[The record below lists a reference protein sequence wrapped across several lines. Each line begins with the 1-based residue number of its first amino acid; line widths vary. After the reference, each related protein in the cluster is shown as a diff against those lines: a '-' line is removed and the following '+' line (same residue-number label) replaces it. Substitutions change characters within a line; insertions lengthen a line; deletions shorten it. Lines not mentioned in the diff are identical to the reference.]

1 MRALGLDVG
10 DRRVGLAVSD
20 ETGLLAQARGVY
32 LRRDLATDVNN
43 LGQMAKELGVHV
55 LVVGLPLN
63 MDGTEGEQAA
73 KVRALAEALAQHA
86 SLPVHYVDER
96 WTTQEVERMLREVQ
110 ASKGKKRKLKDELAA
125 VLILQ
130 AWLDRQ
136 RAP

>member
-1 MRALGLDVG
+1 MRVLGLDVG

-20 ETGLLAQARGVY
+20 ETGTLAHGRGVY
-32 LRRDLATDVNN
+32 LRQDLETDVEA
-43 LGQMAKELGVHV
+43 LSQVAQEAGAQA

-63 MDGTEGEQAA
+63 MNGSEGPQAA
-73 KVRALAEALAQHA
+73 KVRQLAQALAEKTGLA
-86 SLPVHYVDER
+86 VHYVDER

-110 ASKGKKRKLKDELAA
+110 APKGKKRRVKDEMSA

-136 RAP
+136 RGV